1 VIDFL
6 NTIRNPVF
14 KANEPKDM
22 NDFVDNSDD
31 DDDEDDFEDGFRNDQ
46 GFKETQQKK
55 DLEPAN
61 NITSNSS
68 KSQ

>member
-1 VIDFL
+1 ML

-31 DDDEDDFEDGFRNDQ
+31 DDDDDDDFEDGFRNDQ
-46 GFKETQQKK
+46 GYKEIQQKK
-55 DLEPAN
+55 NFEPAAS
-61 NITSNSS
+61 NIASSSS
-68 KSQ
+68 KS